1 MNIKNYSRKK
11 DGQKNITQN
20 IKVYEVACKD
30 GTDAVKMDYVICCF
44 AQYVREVLGKAIH
57 INSGYRTVAY
67 NRKVGGKSGSRH
79 LKGCALDL
87 WMQSVKQQD
96 LANYFYSMGLVRVGV
111 YSSFVHAD
119 TDRSPQWLSQRNFR
133 KVNIPCLRTL
143 KQGSKEY
150 LVAIIQ
156 YKLNCLG
163 YNCGVEDGIFGNT
176 TKNAVINF
184 QKAKGLTAD
193 GIVGKNTWNKL
204 FN

>member
-1 MNIKNYSRKK
+1 MNIKNYSKK
-11 DGQKNITQN
+11 RDGQKNITPN

-30 GTDAVKMDYVICCF
+30 GTDAIKIDYVICCF
-44 AQYVREVLGKAIH
+44 AQYIRELLGKAIH
-57 INSGYRTVAY
+57 INSAYRTVTY

-87 WMQSVKQQD
+87 WIQSVKQQD
-96 LANYFYSMGLVRVGV
+96 LANYFYSMGLIRVGV
-111 YSSFVHAD
+111 YGSFVHAD
-119 TDRSPQWLSQRNFR
+119 TDRSLQWLSQENFR

-156 YKLNCLG
+156 YKLNYLG
-163 YNCGVEDGIFGNT
+163 YNCGIEDGIFGNT
-176 TKNAVINF
+176 SKNAVINF